1 MASAPGVSVQT
12 VKLKV
17 LYTFD
22 ADYKDNHLARCPQ
35 SLDVNTCFI
44 DSTNQIGLV
53 DLRTCLDAVT
63 AASPELA
70 SRVDT
75 DYAVYAFDYSE
86 EDAPLVGQGLLS
98 KHVAAAQEE
107 ATGQDG
113 EAMVTGRITTGL
125 MGLLS
130 KNAQP
135 TLEVKLRLKP
145 LAAFASQRTRSGS
158 FSSQDG
164 RIPQWLNGSELGFSQ
179 AAQQRPMSPMNT
191 SGLETMQ
198 RMLSEG
204 GPPRDRQSMS
214 RPDGMPPSRPG
225 SRPGTPSFPAS
236 NNPPQR
242 SQPHARRDSFNS
254 VGYNGDDNAD
264 EGPVRKRAKTTKVD
278 WPSKADLN
286 IERKPESLR
295 VAASIASSV
304 RLHRPVAINPALNI
318 PNENSNEE
326 LVRPPTPVPAK
337 AGRPRGRPKRPRPSK
352 LANDPSRQDGS
363 TGAEGLVPLDLRESA
378 ASSPEDLRPR
388 SAASTPANIPSSPPI
403 MTAPQMP
410 DTASPA
416 LAPRLD
422 TNQDSGFMSGSNFD
436 EVLLGDDGQMFNFD
450 DFVLE
455 KGVDPQFDCPIF
467 DQPPLQKDDK
477 DCQPAFGES
486 IGQEGPMH
494 EPAAAQ
500 SKEYSLPPPP
510 TRPMSR
516 TQSLTPAL
524 RVGMSSPRLAPA
536 PIPRARQIMDEQR
549 AKGWPVQLPQSEPGR
564 IFHRSNTWAPDGSDA
579 LVPDPS
585 ALIGDESK
593 QKPKKKVGK
602 AQTKARLETAIASG
616 EMPPY
621 CDNCGAIETPAW
633 RRAWSKTFTCSWEEV
648 ETSLM
653 PGEVCWKEA
662 IEYGEDGVVLSWKG
676 MKSEKRTGDENKGWL
691 QINLCNPCGLWFH
704 KQKCPRP
711 KEKWEKGPKGGR
723 RRRGGAKAVPV
734 QQKAPMNPRSDAQT
748 PMSDESSPAETAAD
762 DMDDDNNTGEDETSD
777 SNEPQLPLMPQNMR
791 SNMRSSSAAPA
802 IQSRRPFPRQV
813 NSSPA
818 RGHGSEA
825 DPVEIDLTPK
835 PLRRQLFPSPV
846 KHVTQSEPS
855 PISTAVHM
863 ATKLPAFVRRSPRLH
878 KSKDVFQIPGVAG
891 AVAITA
897 DGKENV
903 LPEVAVDDMYDEL
916 FDEPVGDGPQP
927 PTTPARR
934 SERILAKTPQRP
946 FGADMSPNVQRSSPF
961 RTPSAG
967 KNASHPALAA
977 LIGSAK
983 KNGKDLTPFTKAIQD
998 AWDHGGVNLDMDFL
1012 NAVAQQ
1018 QTPKKA
1024 VPNKSA
1030 AFDFP
1035 DLPSLKGS
1043 SPMTSGGQMF
1053 EMVLSELPTD
1063 QLQTD
1068 LPDIFSTDVAAMPSS
1083 PPGFYNFLNCD
1094 MDMDNM
1100 DWATGMESASLPK
1113 GPIYDEAGDGS
1124 NKTSQGLRR
1133 SPRQHQK

>member
-1 MASAPGVSVQT
+1 MTSAPGVIVQT

-22 ADYKDNHLARCPQ
+22 ADYRDNHLARCPQ
-35 SLDVNTCFI
+35 SLNVNTCFI

-107 ATGQDG
+107 VTGQDG

-130 KNAQP
+130 KNAHP

-145 LAAFASQRTRSGS
+145 LAAFASHRTRSGS

-164 RIPQWLNGSELGFSQ
+164 RIPQWLNGSELGISQ
-179 AAQQRPMSPMNT
+179 GMQRPMSPMQT

-204 GPPRDRQSMS
+204 GPSRDRQSMS
-214 RPDGMPPSRPG
+214 RPDGMPSSRPG
-225 SRPGTPSFPAS
+225 SRPGTPSFQPS

-242 SQPHARRDSFNS
+242 SQPYARRDSVTS
-254 VGYNGDDNAD
+254 VGYNGEDNAD

-286 IERKPESLR
+286 IERKPDSLR

-304 RLHRPVAINPALNI
+304 RLHRPVAINPALSMA
-318 PNENSNEE
+318 NENTNEE
-326 LVRPPTPVPAK
+326 LVRPPTPVPTK
-337 AGRPRGRPKRPRPSK
+337 TGKPRGRPKRAQPSK
-352 LANDPSRQDGS
+352 LANEPSRQDAS
-363 TGAEGLVPLDLRESA
+363 TGAEGLMQLDLRESA
-378 ASSPEDLRPR
+378 ASSPEELRPR
-388 SAASTPANIPSSPPI
+388 SSASTPANMPSSPPI
-403 MTAPQMP
+403 MMAPQMP
-410 DTASPA
+410 ETASPA
-416 LAPRLD
+416 LAPTLD
-422 TNQDSGFMSGSNFD
+422 NNQDSGFMSGSNFD
-436 EVLLGDDGQMFNFD
+436 DVLLGDDGQMFNFD
-450 DFVLE
+450 EFVFD
-455 KGVDPQFDCPIF
+455 KGPDHQFNGAIF
-467 DQPPLQKDDK
+467 DPSPLQNEDK
-477 DCQPAFGES
+477 DYQPGFGDS
-486 IGQEGPMH
+486 TGQDGTLP
-494 EPAAAQ
+494 EPAMAQ

-510 TRPMSR
+510 RPMSR
-516 TQSLTPAL
+516 AQSSTPAL

-549 AKGWPVQLPQSEPGR
+549 AKGLPVQLPQNESGR
-564 IFHRSNTWAPDGSDA
+564 AFPRSNTWEADGSDA
-579 LVPDPS
+579 LVP
-585 ALIGDESK
+585 ESSTLLGEELK

-602 AQTKARLETAIASG
+602 AQTKARLESAIATG

-633 RRAWSKTFTCSWEEV
+633 RRAWSKTFTCSWDEV

-662 IEYGEDGVVLSWKG
+662 IEYGDNGVIVAWKG
-676 MKSEKRTGDENKGWL
+676 MKSEKRSGDEGKGWL

-723 RRRGGAKAVPV
+723 RRRGGAKARPV
-734 QQKAPMNPRSDAQT
+734 QQKFPTNPRSDAPT

-762 DMDDDNNTGEDETSD
+762 DIDDDNTGEDETSD
-777 SNEPQLPLMPQNMR
+777 SNEPQLPMMPQNMR
-791 SNMRSSSAAPA
+791 SNLRSSSAAPA
-802 IQSRRPFPRQV
+802 IQTRRPFPRQV

-835 PLRRQLFPSPV
+835 PLRRQLFPSPN
-846 KHVTQSEPS
+846 KPQTQSDPS
-855 PISTAVHM
+855 QNSTAVHM
-863 ATKLPAFVRRSPRLH
+863 VTKLPAFVRRSPRLH
-878 KSKDVFQIPGVAG
+878 KTKDVFQIPGVAG

-903 LPEVAVDDMYDEL
+903 IPEVAVEDMDDALLNETVD
-916 FDEPVGDGPQP
+916 DGPQP

-946 FGADMSPNVQRSSPF
+946 FGADMSPNVQRTSPF
-961 RTPSAG
+961 RTPG
-967 KNASHPALAA
+967 GRNVSHPALAA
-977 LIGSAK
+977 LIGTAK
-983 KNGKDLTPFTKAIQD
+983 KNGKDLTPLTKAIQD
-998 AWDHGGVNLDMDFL
+998 AWDHGGDSLDMDFL
-1012 NAVAQQ
+1012 NAIAQ

-1024 VPNKSA
+1024 VPNKTAS
-1030 AFDFP
+1030 FDFP

-1053 EMVLSELPTD
+1053 DMALSELPTD

-1068 LPDIFSTDVAAMPSS
+1068 LPDMFSTDVAAMPSS

-1094 MDMDNM
+1094 LDLENM
-1100 DWATGMESASLPK
+1100 DWVTGMDSVSIPK
-1113 GPIYDEAGDGS
+1113 GPAAHEAEDSS
-1124 NKTSQGLRR
+1124 NTTSQVLRR
-1133 SPRQHQK
+1133 SPRQHKQ